1 MRISDWSSDVCSSD
15 LLDRNALTSP
25 PIHTAVV
32 PGPVPGTHWRRHEI
46 LPCDRSDGGSRG
58 SRQQVPGRQSLCGEG
73 EASLHASCET
83 TSRSSPR
90 RFGNCEGSSAERLVG
105 KEWVSTCIS
114 RGVSYQ

>member
-46 LPCDRSDGGSRG
+46 LPCDRLDGGSRG

-73 EASLHASCET
+73 EASLHESCET
-83 TSRSSPR
+83 NSRSCHR
-90 RFGNCEGSSAERLVG
+90 RFGNCEGERDGGIDRKSV
-105 KEWVSTCIS
+105 V
-114 RGVSYQ
+114 